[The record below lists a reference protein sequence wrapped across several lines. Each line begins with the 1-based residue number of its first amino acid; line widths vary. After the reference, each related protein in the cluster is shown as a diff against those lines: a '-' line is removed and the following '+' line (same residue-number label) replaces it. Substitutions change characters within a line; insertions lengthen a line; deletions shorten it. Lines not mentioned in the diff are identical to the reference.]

1 MASRKRTTKLY
12 TVDVDRTVRVSCK
25 SQPITISYHHLF
37 CLIYICVNHCNW
49 PLPHFSKS
57 CLRTV
62 SSVND
67 LSSWLFVL
75 KILRH
80 SRKHGLG
87 TRKLHFI
94 IEQADN
100 NHKAT
105 FLIEFKLI
113 PPYNRYYKQSE
124 RGIIS
129 CLQNCLLG
137 YDQSILGLC
146 LYRYG
151 RVVVKHSN
159 SCNITGLDSSNS
171 ITLLRANYM
180 CDYIFLLGLWC
191 SSNIIMMS
199 RQDKWTPIEL
209 PFALIRLFCV
219 LLTVSKCILY
229 SSVIYWLINI
239 LPKS

>member
-25 SQPITISYHHLF
+25 SQPITYSYHHLF

-87 TRKLHFI
+87 TRKLHLSLSRLI
-94 IEQADN
+94 TITKQ
-100 NHKAT
+100 H

-113 PPYNRYYKQSE
+113 PPYNRYYKQIE

-137 YDQSILGLC
+137 
-146 LYRYG
+146 
-151 RVVVKHSN
+151 
-159 SCNITGLDSSNS
+159 LD
-171 ITLLRANYM
+171 
-180 CDYIFLLGLWC
+180 
-191 SSNIIMMS
+191 
-199 RQDKWTPIEL
+199 
-209 PFALIRLFCV
+209 
-219 LLTVSKCILY
+219 
-229 SSVIYWLINI
+229 
-239 LPKS
+239 

>member
-1 MASRKRTTKLY
+1 M
-12 TVDVDRTVRVSCK
+12 
-25 SQPITISYHHLF
+25 
-37 CLIYICVNHCNW
+37 
-49 PLPHFSKS
+49 HFSKS

-87 TRKLHFI
+87 TRKLHLSLSRLI
-94 IEQADN
+94 TITTQ
-100 NHKAT
+100 H

-113 PPYNRYYKQSE
+113 PPYNRYYKQIE

-159 SCNITGLDSSNS
+159 SCNVTGLDSSNS
-171 ITLLRANYM
+171 ITLLWANYM

-191 SSNIIMMS
+191 SSNDNDVM
-199 RQDKWTPIEL
+199 TG
-209 PFALIRLFCV
+209 
-219 LLTVSKCILY
+219 
-229 SSVIYWLINI
+229 
-239 LPKS
+239 